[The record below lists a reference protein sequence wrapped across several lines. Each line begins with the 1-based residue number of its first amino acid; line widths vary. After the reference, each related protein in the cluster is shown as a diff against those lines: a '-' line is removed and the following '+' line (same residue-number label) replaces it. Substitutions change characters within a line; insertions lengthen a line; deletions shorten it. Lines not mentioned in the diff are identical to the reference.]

1 MTFLTLGLVVALAA
15 FAATGVVGALVTG
28 ALWRDARRTP
38 PDAMSAWRR
47 ARGLFLL
54 RLLPAAAGLAWVG
67 GLLVPAFSAFEPRET
82 DEAVGI
88 VVLVLSAAGAIVI
101 VASVGRAFALA
112 ISTRR
117 VARSWMRAGR
127 RLDLDRM
134 RVPAFRIET
143 DFPVVSV
150 VGVLRPRLFVSG
162 RVIDGCSAR
171 EFAAILAH
179 ERAHL
184 HAWDNLRRLVVRC
197 CPDILAWMRFG
208 RTLEDEWS
216 AAAEEAADER
226 AGARRGIARVDV
238 AAALIK
244 VARLTPSGAILAA
257 PVSAFYRGESI
268 ERRVRRLVAA
278 TPSPARRPLW
288 LVLAW
293 CTLVAPVGAAITAQ
307 WHSTLLPNIH
317 ALVELAVTHLP

>member
-1 MTFLTLGLVVALAA
+1 MTFVTLGLVVALAA
-15 FAATGVVGALVTG
+15 FAATGIVGALVTG
-28 ALWRDARRTP
+28 ALWMDARRTP
-38 PDAMSAWRR
+38 EAMPAWRR
-47 ARGLFLL
+47 ARGLLLL

-82 DEAVGI
+82 DEAVGF
-88 VVLVLSAAGAIVI
+88 VFLALSVAGAVGI
-101 VASVGRAFALA
+101 VASIGRAVALA

-117 VARSWMRAGR
+117 VAHSWMRAGCR
-127 RLDLDRM
+127 IHLDAI
-134 RVPAFRIET
+134 RVPTFRIET

-162 RVIDGCSAR
+162 RVLDGCSAN
-171 EFAAILAH
+171 ELSAILAH

-184 HAWDNLRRLVVRC
+184 HAWDNLKRLVVRC
-197 CPDILAWMRFG
+197 CPDMLAWMRLG

-226 AGARRGIARVDV
+226 AAARRGVARVDV

-244 VARLTPSGAILAA
+244 VARLTPSGVVLAA
-257 PVSAFYRGESI
+257 PVSAFYRGENI

-278 TPSPARRPLW
+278 SPSTTRRPLW

-293 CTLVAPVGAAITAQ
+293 CALVAPVGAAIAAQ
-307 WHSTLLPNIH
+307 WYSTLLPNIH